1 MAWTTPLTAVSNA
14 TLTAAQWNASVRDNL
29 LMTVPA
35 VTTTSGTIFVGT
47 GANTVAQRIVTSDT
61 VDTSETTT
69 STSFGDI
76 PAGTVGPQVTL
87 TTGTLAMIFY
97 AAQMNNSTVGQSS
110 LCSWTI
116 SGATS
121 VAAGDATSI
130 NVDAAA
136 TFQDVRAADVRRA
149 TGLTAGS
156 NTFKLQYRV
165 SANTGTFLRRHL
177 VVMGL

>member
-1 MAWTTPLTAVSNA
+1 LTAVSNS

-35 VTTTSGTIFVGT
+35 VTTAAGTIFVGT
-47 GANTVAQRIVTSDT
+47 AANTVGQRVVTSDT
-61 VDTSETTT
+61 IDTSETTT
-69 STSFGDI
+69 STTFVDI
-76 PAGTVGPQVTL
+76 TTVGPQVTL
-87 TTGTLAMIFY
+87 TTGVLALIFY
-97 AAQMNNSTVGQSS
+97 AAQMNNSTVGSAS
-110 LCSWTI
+110 LVSWAV

-130 NVDAAA
+130 NIDAAA